1 MLELKLERI
10 LDLQEPAAAGRPAYL
25 SAASGLVRLGA
36 HLYVVADDEHHLG
49 VFPVAAET
57 PGVLLRLFAGDLPV
71 KPRARKKAKP
81 DLEALVHLPAFECYP
96 HGALFALGS
105 GSKAQRQTG
114 ALLKLNPQ
122 LEIEGAPR
130 LIDLGPLHAV
140 LADEFEDL
148 NIEGAVSVE
157 DSLRLLQRG
166 NKGHRVSAVIEIELS
181 AVLTAL
187 TRGDALSAMPLRRI
201 QRYDLGECNGVPL
214 GFTDA
219 ATLPGGQMIFT
230 AVAENSEDSY
240 LDGEC
245 AGAALG
251 LLDRQGQLIRI
262 DALATTRKLEGI
274 SAWSTSQGVRFL
286 AVTDADDETAPAQLW
301 SGLFAR

>member
-1 MLELKLERI
+1 MDLKLERL
-10 LDLQEPAAAGRPAYL
+10 LDLHEPAAAGRPTYL

-49 VFPVAAET
+49 VFPVAAHT
-57 PGVLLRLFAGDLPV
+57 PGVLRRLLAGDLPV

-81 DLEALVHLPAFECYP
+81 DLEALVHLPAFEHYP
-96 HGALFALGS
+96 HGALFAMGS

-114 ALLKLNPQ
+114 ALLRLNPQ

-140 LADEFEDL
+140 LADEFADL
-148 NIEGAVSVE
+148 NIEGAVIVE

-166 NKGHRVSAVIEIELS
+166 NKGHRVNAVIEIELS
-181 AVLTAL
+181 AVLAAL

-201 QRYDLGECNGVPL
+201 QCYDLGECGGVPL

-219 ATLPGGQMIFT
+219 ATLPGGELIFT
-230 AVAENSEDSY
+230 AVAENTADSY
-240 LDGEC
+240 RDGEC

-251 LLDRQGQLIRI
+251 LLDSQRQLQRI
-262 DALATTRKLEGI
+262 DLLAVARKLEGI
-274 SAWSTSQGVRFL
+274 TAWSTAQGVEFL
-286 AVTDADDETAPAQLW
+286 AVTDADDETVPAQLW
-301 SGLFAR
+301 SGQFAR